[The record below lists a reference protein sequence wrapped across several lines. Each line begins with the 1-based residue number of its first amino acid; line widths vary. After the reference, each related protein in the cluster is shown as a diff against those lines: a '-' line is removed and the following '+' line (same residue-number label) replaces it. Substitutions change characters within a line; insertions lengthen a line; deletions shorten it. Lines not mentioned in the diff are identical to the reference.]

1 MTSLFCSRRGL
12 RDYWGL
18 GGGTRPGSSSLCYM
32 HICHNPEGQIT
43 GSQQARSWWPTSK
56 SAEASL
62 GFKSFQFSHFSWVG
76 GPSIPGSGLGSFSPG
91 LLLCTQCPAETNGDS
106 DSPDA
111 LDIPLR
117 SSLCCLASCP
127 RPPPPTCEKKCVF
140 PLLTPASIFLA
151 HSFILSKGGSK
162 YPPR

>member
-1 MTSLFCSRRGL
+1 
-12 RDYWGL
+12 
-18 GGGTRPGSSSLCYM
+18 LCYM
-32 HICHNPEGQIT
+32 PICHNPEGQIT

-62 GFKSFQFSHFSWVG
+62 GYKSFQLSLFSWVG
-76 GPSIPGSGLGSFSPG
+76 GPSIHRRGLGSFSPG
-91 LLLCTQCPAETNGDS
+91 FLLCTQCPAETNGDS

-111 LDIPLR
+111 LNILLR
-117 SSLCCLASCP
+117 SWLCCLPSHPSPPSP
-127 RPPPPTCEKKCVF
+127 REKKWVF
-140 PLLTPASIFLA
+140 PLLTSASIFLA